1 MEASVPE
8 GTRQVESAQ
17 ISGKVFRFLSTMHP
31 SLGKPERRRY
41 AEFDPDKWYPWTP
54 ETLARARR
62 EQKPIFLS
70 IGYSTCHWC
79 HVMQAESFRDPEIAE
94 LLNQNFLDP
103 LENLFTR
110 RCHDTSL
117 FGIDVGLLQRGDHTP
132 VSRTFSVDPVR
143 PGRSGRPS
151 ARNSTTRFSTPRLA
165 RAIALAIARRLELP
179 CAITASPF
187 KPTRYAPP

>member
-1 MEASVPE
+1 MTRAGRALSVLILLLLAPSFAPAQRAGNHLTGAASPYL
-8 GTRQVESAQ
+8 RMHAQ
-17 ISGKVFRFLSTMHP
+17 
-31 SLGKPERRRY
+31 
-41 AEFDPDKWYPWTP
+41 DPVDWYPWTP
-54 ETLARARR
+54 ETLAKARR

-79 HVMQAESFRDPEIAE
+79 HVMQAESFRDVGIAE

-165 RAIALAIARRLELP
+165 RAIADRKAHV
-179 CAITASPF
+179 
-187 KPTRYAPP
+187 